1 MNFNKVP
8 SECPKCGFDANTAMA
23 NQCGRCSYPLRGK
36 NDVPVKGTTAFV
48 GKGALSRGLKST
60 SRKQN
65 SSFPGWLALVLP
77 PLLIAA
83 GYFIG
88 SNTGVF
94 KTASSIPS
102 PSNIPAP
109 SNISQSPEIRL
120 YDSMQEVQNVPKG
133 IFSHG
138 GALQF
143 AALASNGMNQ
153 SINQAYPEF
162 QLRYTESLNQKPGS
176 GTGIAMLLDGQ
187 LSFAQS
193 GRPLEDEEYSKAK
206 MRGLRLEQV
215 PVAIDGTVFYTHP
228 NIQLPGLSVDQLQ
241 ALYTGKVTNWKQVG
255 GPNLPIVP
263 MALDPK
269 ISSTLKALLE
279 GLEGVKV
286 GENVRIARDFTT
298 LIRQTASIPGGISY
312 GSASIV
318 INQKSV
324 RPLAIAKT
332 GSKQYVSFSSGSN
345 ETKQVN
351 TKAFQDG
358 IYPLTRRLFIII
370 RRDGTFDERAG
381 VAYTNLLLSN
391 EGQQIIEKSGFVAI
405 RR

>member
-1 MNFNKVP
+1 MNFNRVP
-8 SECPKCGFDANTAMA
+8 SECAKCGFDANTATA
-23 NQCGRCSYPLRGK
+23 EHCAVCDHPLREK
-36 NDVPVKGTTAFV
+36 DAPVKGTTAFV
-48 GKGALSRGLKST
+48 GKGALSKGIKST

-65 SSFPGWLALVLP
+65 PSLLGWIALALP
-77 PLLIAA
+77 PLLVAA
-83 GYFIG
+83 GYLIG
-88 SNTGVF
+88 SNTGFF
-94 KTASSIPS
+94 KTS
-102 PSNIPAP
+102 SNIPAP

-120 YDSMQEVQNVPKG
+120 YDLMQEVPNVPKG
-133 IFSHG
+133 VFSHG

-143 AALASNGMNQ
+143 AALVPNGMNQ
-153 SINQAYPEF
+153 AINQAHPEF

-176 GTGIAMLLDGQ
+176 GTGIAMLLNGQ

-193 GRPLEDEEYSKAK
+193 GRPLEDDEYSKAK
-206 MRGLRLEQV
+206 IRDLRLEQV

-241 ALYTGKVTNWKQVG
+241 AIYTGKVTNWQQVG
-255 GPNLPIVP
+255 GPNLPIVA
-263 MALDPK
+263 MTVDPQV
-269 ISSTLKALLE
+269 SSAMKALLE
-279 GLEGVKV
+279 GLEGAKV
-286 GENVRIARDFTT
+286 SQNVRIARDYTA
-298 LIRQTASIPGGISY
+298 LIRQTASTPGGISY

-324 RPLAIAKT
+324 RPLAVAKT

-345 ETKQVN
+345 ERQQVN

-358 IYPLTRRLFIII
+358 TYPLTRRLFIII

-391 EGQQIIEKSGFVAI
+391 EGQNIVEKSGFVAI